1 MFKERCDLD
10 IQKLKQETQDDH
22 RAVEGTLAL
31 MHEDLNVTQYIGC
44 LLQMYGM
51 VSAWE
56 EESLKVAP
64 GWIRPQLMAR
74 KRKNMLERD
83 LAWFGAES
91 RDDLRPV
98 LPEMKDQPSL
108 LGAMYVMEGSTLG
121 GQLISRQLQK
131 TLHLCEGNGDAYFR
145 GHGDQTGPMWREFC
159 EVLKMR
165 VTDEEAESVVLSAKA
180 MFATYGSWML
190 EKSAMDGS

>member
-10 IQKLKQETQDDH
+10 IQRLKQETENDH
-22 RAVEGTLAL
+22 RAVEATFPFMNEG
-31 MHEDLNVTQYIGC
+31 LNVAQYIGC
-44 LLQMYGM
+44 LLQIYGM

-56 EESLKVAP
+56 EQSLEVAP
-64 GWIRPQLMAR
+64 AWIRTQLMVR
-74 KRKNMLERD
+74 KRKNMLEHD
-83 LAWFGAES
+83 LTWFGVES
-91 RDDLRPV
+91 RDDVRPV
-98 LPEMKDQPSL
+98 LPEIKDQPSL

-121 GQLISRQLQK
+121 GQLIARQLQK
-131 TLHLCEGNGDAYFR
+131 TLHLSGGKGDAYFR

-159 EVLKMR
+159 EVLKKR
-165 VTDEEAESVVLSAKA
+165 VTDEETELVVLSAKA

>member
-1 MFKERCDLD
+1 LD
-10 IQKLKQETQDDH
+10 IRRLKQRTENEH
-22 RAVEGTLAL
+22 RAVEAAFPL
-31 MHEDLNVTQYIGC
+31 MREELNVTQYIGC

-64 GWIRPQLMAR
+64 AWIRPQLMAR
-74 KRKNMLERD
+74 KRKNLLELD

-91 RDDLRPV
+91 RDDGRPV
-98 LPEMKDQPSL
+98 LPEMNDQPSF

-121 GQLISRQLQK
+121 GQLIARQLQK
-131 TLHLCEGNGDAYFR
+131 TLHLSEGKGDAYFR
-145 GHGDQTGPMWREFC
+145 GHGDHTGPMWREFC
-159 EVLKMR
+159 EVLKVR
-165 VTDEEAESVVLSAKA
+165 VTDEETESVIRSAKA

-190 EKSAMDGS
+190 EKSAVDGS

>member
-1 MFKERCDLD
+1 LD
-10 IQKLKQETQDDH
+10 IQRLKQQTENEH
-22 RAVEGTLAL
+22 RAVEAAFPL
-31 MHEDLNVTQYIGC
+31 MHEELNVTQYIGC

-64 GWIRPQLMAR
+64 DWIRPQLVAR

-91 RDDLRPV
+91 RDTVRPV

-121 GQLISRQLQK
+121 GQLIARQLQK
-131 TLHLCEGNGDAYFR
+131 TLHLSEGNGDAYFR
-145 GHGDQTGPMWREFC
+145 GHGDQTGAMWREFC

-165 VTDEEAESVVLSAKA
+165 VTEAETESVVRSAKA
-180 MFATYGSWML
+180 MFVTYRSWML
-190 EKSAMDGS
+190 QKSVMDGN